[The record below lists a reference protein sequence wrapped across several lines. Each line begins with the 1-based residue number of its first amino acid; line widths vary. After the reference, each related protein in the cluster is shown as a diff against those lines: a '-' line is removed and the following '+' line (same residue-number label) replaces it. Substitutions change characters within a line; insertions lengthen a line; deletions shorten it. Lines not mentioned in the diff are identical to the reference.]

1 MDSGHAEPIDESGY
15 AAMVVN
21 NLNFAGS
28 PKAFDLIRNLRAELS
43 AYRDHG
49 FEPEDVAR
57 DILTKYPNFG
67 GTVSAI

>member
-1 MDSGHAEPIDESGY
+1 
-15 AAMVVN
+15 MVVN

>member
-1 MDSGHAEPIDESGY
+1 
-15 AAMVVN
+15 MVVY

-28 PKAFDLIRNLRAELS
+28 PKAFDLVRNLRVQLS

-57 DILTKYPNFG
+57 DILTKYPDFG
-67 GTVSAI
+67 DRAAAN